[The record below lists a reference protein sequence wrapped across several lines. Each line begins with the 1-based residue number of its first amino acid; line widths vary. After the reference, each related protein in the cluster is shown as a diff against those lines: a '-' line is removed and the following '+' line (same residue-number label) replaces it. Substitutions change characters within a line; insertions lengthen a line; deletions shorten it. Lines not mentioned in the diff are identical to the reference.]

1 MKNIKAFIFDM
12 DGVLLDT
19 ESICQKTWAL
29 AGQKLKLSGAEA
41 LFTKCLGSS
50 RKDTLAFLSREWG
63 SLEVADSFM
72 EETSLFFTQIE
83 ESEGIKLMP
92 YVKECLDFLKDKYV
106 LSLASSTRKEN
117 VYRELRNVG
126 LIDYFKTITCGDM
139 VTKSK
144 PDPEIYLKASVSLGL
159 SAQECLAVEDSPN
172 GVKSAHSA
180 GLNVIMVPDR
190 IPCNEEL
197 RKIIYRE
204 CKSLKEITELF

>member
-19 ESICQKTWAL
+19 ESICQKTWSL
-29 AGQKLKLSGAEA
+29 AGQKLKLPGAEI
-41 LFTKCLGSS
+41 LFTKCLGTS
-50 RKDTLAFLSREWG
+50 RKDTLALLSKEWG
-63 SLEVADSFM
+63 SLEAADRFM
-72 EETSLFFTQIE
+72 EETSHFFTKIE
-83 ESEGIKLMP
+83 ENEGIKVMP
-92 YVKECLDFLKDKYV
+92 YVKECLDFLKEKYV
-106 LSLASSTRKEN
+106 LALASSTRKEA
-117 VYRELRNVG
+117 VYRQLTAAG

-144 PDPEIYLKASVSLGL
+144 PDPEIYLKASKSLNI
-159 SAQECLAVEDSPN
+159 SPKECFAVEDSSN

-197 RKIIYRE
+197 NKIIYRE
-204 CKSLKEITELF
+204 CKSLKEIIELF